1 MNLEARCQKRRIPG
15 STLGVQNYILT
26 YYTRNYILTYYTRL
40 KKIIFGQT
48 VAGTRLEGDGFIVF
62 VSVVLPLQDYDRAV
76 FTLYTC

>member
-1 MNLEARCQKRRIPG
+1 MQ
-15 STLGVQNYILT
+15 
-26 YYTRNYILTYYTRL
+26 NYILTYYTRL

-48 VAGTRLEGDGFIVF
+48 VAGTRLEGGGFIVF

>member
-15 STLGVQNYILT
+15 SALGVQ
-26 YYTRNYILTYYTRL
+26 NYILTYYTRL

-48 VAGTRLEGDGFIVF
+48 VAGTRLEGGGFIVF